1 MHCFFFSFFRLEDSE
16 PYDPDAIDIPK
27 ELDGLYPAAKN
38 VESHDDLIR
47 IYHVTVNQLRTNTDS
62 ILQTRQH
69 LEELQKMAENI
80 PHLMTGIELIRQC
93 NAQNALRL
101 QIEEHDR
108 LEKLK
113 TKLEELN
120 QRIAQHAFENSYRHS
135 MNKF

>member
-1 MHCFFFSFFRLEDSE
+1 MFSFSFFRLEDSE

-27 ELDGLYPAAKN
+27 ELDGLYPAATY
-38 VESHDDLIR
+38 VQSHDDLIR
-47 IYHVTVNQLRTNTDS
+47 IYHITVNQLRTNSDS

-101 QIEEHDR
+101 LVGEQER

-120 QRIAQHAFENSYRHS
+120 QRIAQDAFEISYRLS
-135 MNKF
+135 MDKF